1 MAKYFRAQFEL
12 VGPVVEAAEHSSCV
26 EALALGL
33 GVAKTTELWLPV
45 LQNLAL

>member
-1 MAKYFRAQFEL
+1 MATYFRAQFEL

-33 GVAKTTELWLPV
+33 GVAKTTELELLV